1 MTPCSGGGRG
11 LRSFA
16 ITLTFTPLCFL
27 PLHRYAAKADGY
39 TISRRWL
46 EKFRK
51 RHNIVV
57 QKVQR
62 RTKLSDA
69 ERDARLQRFYAF
81 LYLQPSAVRVWV
93 NLDEIPASLGGL
105 LGNVETLEHEA
116 SRNVMAL
123 ADENHFKRM
132 GALIAMLGV
141 KKEGDAFSTLDLKPA
156 VLLKS
161 KKGKV
166 VANPHNILFTTNV
179 TGVINGVYNGD
190 VFVPYLQMQLQRTN
204 AECIVILDSASA
216 HISVAVLAAL
226 RMAALRHA
234 VIPGGRTMFVQSID
248 TALAAL
254 YRTAHHRLYAAH
266 MEGNPKVTAPQA
278 RNLFVESCYTGHRN
292 AVNLLDVPTLFQD
305 LGYIDPTKLKL
316 RVPFQF
322 AIPQRAEP
330 RRRDASAPKPKP
342 KPNPKPVS
350 RQLSMSAFLSKKP
363 DQVAMVLQEI
373 LVSAFCVATSHVKNC
388 MRDIVLEV

>member
-1 MTPCSGGGRG
+1 MKKNFNRGVGGKNQVGKSVRYDPHIRVKRFAVNLFRNGEDLKEIRKTIWNRTQEKFLLVNKRQLNGWVKIVDKLGDCVVQRTSKRVAGGGRKVRFAKYDTA
-11 LRSFA
+11 LYNWFCARRTEKRSVSA
-16 ITLTFTPLCFL
+16 SLLKHEAQRL
-27 PLHRYAAKADGY
+27 AKADGY

-57 QKVQR
+57 RKVQR

-105 LGNVETLEHEA
+105 LGNVETLEHEG

-123 ADENHFKRM
+123 ADEN
-132 GALIAMLGV
+132 GL
-141 KKEGDAFSTLDLKPA
+141 
-156 VLLKS
+156 
-161 KKGKV
+161 
-166 VANPHNILFTTNV
+166 
-179 TGVINGVYNGD
+179 
-190 VFVPYLQMQLQRTN
+190 
-204 AECIVILDSASA
+204 
-216 HISVAVLAAL
+216 
-226 RMAALRHA
+226 
-234 VIPGGRTMFVQSID
+234 TMFVQSID

-266 MEGNPKVTAPQA
+266 MEGNPKVTAAQA
-278 RNLFVESCYTGHRN
+278 RNLFVEFCYTGHQN
-292 AVNLLDVPTLFQD
+292 AVNLLDVPTLFED

-330 RRRDASAPKPKP
+330 PRGDASAPKPKP

-350 RQLSMSAFLSKKP
+350 RQLSMSAFLSK
-363 DQVAMVLQEI
+363 
-373 LVSAFCVATSHVKNC
+373 
-388 MRDIVLEV
+388 